1 MAMKTVSYKDPYEPI
16 PVVIQIEDDD
26 EEGFEKALEYLN
38 ESKRLIENADARERY
53 HTPYRIEGLNYEG
66 EEYAS
71 KKDEYEEAEL
81 EAEESIIDEWLQQN
95 LTELQYRRFKL
106 LMEGLSIRDVARSEG
121 IDYSS
126 ANESIN
132 AARKKLKK
140 ILKNTPSKVPIF
152 LRIREEI
159 LKIEERRKS

>member
-26 EEGFEKALEYLN
+26 EEGFEKALEFLN
-38 ESKRLIENADARERY
+38 ESTRLIENADSRERY
-53 HTPYRIEGLNYEG
+53 HTPYRLGGLLYEG
-66 EEYAS
+66 TEYAA
-71 KKDEYEEAEL
+71 KKDEYEAAEL
-81 EAEESIIDEWLQQN
+81 EEAERIIDEWLRKN
-95 LTELQYRRFKL
+95 LTEIQYRRFVL
-106 LMEGLSIRDVARSEG
+106 LMEGMSVHDVARHEG

-140 ILKNTPSKVPIF
+140 LLKNTPSKVPLF
-152 LRIREEI
+152 LCIREEI
-159 LKIEERRKS
+159 LKYEERRKS